1 MQLDKLT
8 LKSQEALQEAQ
19 RIAHGYS
26 HQEVDCE
33 HLLLALLG
41 QNESLVP
48 ELLQKIGTPPAKL
61 QPDLEKELA
70 RRHKVQ
76 GTSSSDVYLSPNLKK
91 ALDAAQS
98 EAGKLKDDYVSTE
111 HLLLGL
117 LAEGGASLKQI
128 FKTHGLK
135 RDTVLKA
142 LAGLR
147 GNQRVTD
154 ENPEAKFQALDKY
167 GRDLTA
173 LARQGKID
181 PVIGRDEEIRR
192 VMQVLTRRT
201 KNNPVLIGEPGV
213 GKTAIAEGL
222 ARRIVSGDVPESL
235 KNKRLI
241 AMDLSAMIAGA
252 KYRGE
257 FEDRLK
263 AFLKEIVASEGKI
276 ILFIDELHTIVGAG
290 AAEGAT
296 DAANILKPQLAR
308 GELRCIGA
316 TTLDE
321 YRKHIEKD
329 PALER
334 RFQPVMVEEPTVE
347 ATIAILRGL
356 KERYEVHHGVR
367 IQDSAL
373 VAAATLSN
381 RYITDRF
388 LPDKA
393 IDLVDEAASRI
404 KMELDS
410 KPTELDQLDRQI
422 LQLEIERTSL
432 AKEKDAASK
441 ERLKLIDKETAN
453 LKDKSKALTAQW
465 QNEKAGVNAVSV
477 VQSQLE
483 QARLELEQVRRRGDL
498 DKAAE
503 IQYGKIPEL
512 EKKLATVS
520 AALESS
526 GDASSPKVD
535 AAPPPQEGGSSAP
548 AAGGFQEKATGA
560 SPLPFVGFDPKAP
573 VGFLRSGKLP
583 HWRQDGVTYFVT
595 WRTEDSMPKERV
607 DTWFAERESWLK
619 QHPEPW
625 DTKTEEEY
633 YRLFPDRWE
642 KWLDENHGECLLS
655 RPDLRKIVEDVL
667 RHDDGV
673 EYRLKDFV
681 VMPNHVHAL
690 VTPLGKNTLSEAMQ
704 EWKSVSAH
712 RINKALGRKGEFWQK
727 EYFDHIVR
735 SAEQLEKLKRYI
747 QNNPL
752 ALPERLRGGSGDA
765 SSPKGGGDAPVAANN
780 ATQRDEGVAA
790 TLRDGAS
797 RLRLLRQEVTDE
809 DIARVVA
816 SWTHIPVSRMLEGER
831 QKLVKMEERLAQ
843 RVIGQ
848 REAIKAVSDA
858 VRRAR
863 SGLQDPN
870 RPIGSFIFL
879 GPTGVGK
886 TETARALA
894 EFLFDDENAMI
905 RIDMSEYME
914 KHTVSRLIGAPP
926 GYVGYEEGGQLSEA
940 VRRRPYSV
948 VLFDEIEKAH
958 HDVFNVL
965 LQVLDDGRLTD
976 GQGRT
981 VDFKNTIVIMTSNLG
996 SQIIQ
1001 ESLESRLQAESGRG
1015 AAGKPPKGGTPNE
1028 LDDRIMAELKRHF
1041 RPEFLN
1047 RVDDVI
1053 IFQSLDEEDLARIVD
1068 IQLARLGKRLEQ
1080 QQLTLDVDA
1089 AAKKLLAKEGYDP
1102 QFGARPLKRAVQER
1116 ILNPLSMR
1124 LLEGE
1129 FKPGD
1134 KIKVTADG
1142 DGLIFKKK

>member
-8 LKSQEALQEAQ
+8 MKSQEALQDAQ
-19 RIAHGYS
+19 RLAREQS
-26 HQEVDCE
+26 HQEMDGE

-41 QNESLVP
+41 QAESLVP
-48 ELLQKIGTPPAKL
+48 ELLARIGVPPAQL

-70 RRHKVQ
+70 RRHKIQ
-76 GTSSSDVYLSPNLKK
+76 GGGDPYAGRDLQK

-117 LAEGGASLKQI
+117 LDEASPSLKKI
-128 FKTHGLK
+128 FTAHGLK
-135 RDTVLKA
+135 RDAVLKA
-142 LAGLR
+142 LAELR

-154 ENPEAKFQALDKY
+154 QQPEGKFQALEKY

-235 KNKRLI
+235 KNKRLV

-263 AFLKEIVASEGKI
+263 AFLKEITASEGKI

-296 DAANILKPQLAR
+296 DAANIMKPQLAR
-308 GELRCIGA
+308 GELRCVGA

-334 RFQPVMVEEPTVE
+334 RFQPVQVNEPTVE

-373 VAAATLSN
+373 VAAATLSH

-441 ERLKLIDKETAN
+441 ERLKIIDKQVAN

-465 QNEKAGVNAVSV
+465 QNEKTAVNAVSI
-477 VQSQLE
+477 VQQQLE
-483 QARLELEQVRRRGDL
+483 QAKIELEQAQRKGDL
-498 DKAAE
+498 SKSAE
-503 IQYGKIPEL
+503 VQYGKIPDL
-512 EKKLATVS
+512 EKKLAKM
-520 AALESS
+520 ESS
-526 GDASSPKVD
+526 AGVSPAQSGEKDRRDA
-535 AAPPPQEGGSSAP
+535 
-548 AAGGFQEKATGA
+548 
-560 SPLPFVGFDPKAP
+560 
-573 VGFLRSGKLP
+573 
-583 HWRQDGVTYFVT
+583 
-595 WRTEDSMPKERV
+595 
-607 DTWFAERESWLK
+607 
-619 QHPEPW
+619 
-625 DTKTEEEY
+625 
-633 YRLFPDRWE
+633 
-642 KWLDENHGECLLS
+642 
-655 RPDLRKIVEDVL
+655 RP
-667 RHDDGV
+667 
-673 EYRLKDFV
+673 
-681 VMPNHVHAL
+681 
-690 VTPLGKNTLSEAMQ
+690 T
-704 EWKSVSAH
+704 
-712 RINKALGRKGEFWQK
+712 
-727 EYFDHIVR
+727 
-735 SAEQLEKLKRYI
+735 
-747 QNNPL
+747 
-752 ALPERLRGGSGDA
+752 
-765 SSPKGGGDAPVAANN
+765 
-780 ATQRDEGVAA
+780 
-790 TLRDGAS
+790 
-797 RLRLLRQEVTDE
+797 LLRQEVTDE
-809 DIARVVA
+809 DIAKVVA
-816 SWTHIPVSRMLEGER
+816 AWMHIPVSRMLEGER
-831 QKLVKMEERLAQ
+831 QKLVKMEERLAR

-848 REAIKAVSDA
+848 KAALKAVSDA

-863 SGLQDPN
+863 SGLGDPN

-894 EFLFDDENAMI
+894 EFLFDDENAMV

-914 KHTVSRLIGAPP
+914 KFSVQRLIGAPP

-940 VRRRPYSV
+940 VRRKPYSV
-948 VLFDEIEKAH
+948 ILFDEIEKAH

-996 SQIIQ
+996 SPIIQ
-1001 ESLESRLQAESGRG
+1001 EYFADAEHGTRSAESKSSALR
-1015 AAGKPPKGGTPNE
+1015 TPNSDLAKME
-1028 LDDRIMAELKRHF
+1028 QAVLAELKRHF

-1053 IFQSLDEEDLARIVD
+1053 IFQSLDEAELARIVE
-1068 IQLARLGKRLEQ
+1068 IQIARLGKRLAQ
-1080 QQLTLDVDA
+1080 QNLTLDVDA
-1089 AAKKLLAKEGYDP
+1089 AAKKLLANEGYDP
-1102 QFGARPLKRAVQER
+1102 QFGARPLKRAVQEQL
-1116 ILNPLSMR
+1116 LNPLSMK

-1134 KIKVTADG
+1134 KIKVTAKDNE
-1142 DGLIFKKK
+1142 LVFQKK

>member
-1 MQLDKLT
+1 MQLEKLT
-8 LKSQEALQEAQ
+8 IKSQEALQEAQ
-19 RIAHGYS
+19 RIAHSHS
-26 HQEVDCE
+26 HQEVDGE

-41 QNESLVP
+41 QTDSLIP
-48 ELLQKIGTPPAKL
+48 ELLEKIGVPVAKL
-61 QPDLEKELA
+61 QPDVERELA

-76 GTSSSDVYLSPNLKK
+76 GTSSSDVFLSPNLKK

-98 EAGKLKDDYVSTE
+98 EATKLKDDYISTE

-117 LAEGGASLKQI
+117 LDEGGASLKQI
-128 FKTHGLK
+128 FKAHGLK

-142 LAGLR
+142 LADLR

-154 ENPEAKFQALDKY
+154 PNPEDKFQALEKY

-222 ARRIVSGDVPESL
+222 ARRIVSGDIPESL
-235 KNKRLI
+235 KNKRLV

-263 AFLKEIVASEGKI
+263 AFLKEIAASEGKI

-296 DAANILKPQLAR
+296 DAANIMKPQLAR
-308 GELRCIGA
+308 GELRCVGA

-321 YRKHIEKD
+321 YRKYIEKD

-334 RFQPVMVEEPTVE
+334 RFQPVQVAEPTVE

-373 VAAATLSN
+373 VAAATLSQ

-465 QNEKAGVNAVSV
+465 QNEKAAVSAVSV

-483 QARLELEQVRRRGDL
+483 QAKLELEQAQRRGDL
-498 DKAAE
+498 TKSAE
-503 IQYGKIPEL
+503 IQYGKIPNL
-512 EKKLATVS
+512 EKKLVTM
-520 AALESS
+520 ER
-526 GDASSPKVD
+526 
-535 AAPPPQEGGSSAP
+535 
-548 AAGGFQEKATGA
+548 AAGVPPAGK
-560 SPLPFVGFDPKAP
+560 VG
-573 VGFLRSGKLP
+573 
-583 HWRQDGVTYFVT
+583 QD
-595 WRTEDSMPKERV
+595 
-607 DTWFAERESWLK
+607 A
-619 QHPEPW
+619 
-625 DTKTEEEY
+625 
-633 YRLFPDRWE
+633 
-642 KWLDENHGECLLS
+642 
-655 RPDLRKIVEDVL
+655 RP
-667 RHDDGV
+667 
-673 EYRLKDFV
+673 
-681 VMPNHVHAL
+681 
-690 VTPLGKNTLSEAMQ
+690 T
-704 EWKSVSAH
+704 
-712 RINKALGRKGEFWQK
+712 
-727 EYFDHIVR
+727 
-735 SAEQLEKLKRYI
+735 
-747 QNNPL
+747 
-752 ALPERLRGGSGDA
+752 
-765 SSPKGGGDAPVAANN
+765 
-780 ATQRDEGVAA
+780 
-790 TLRDGAS
+790 
-797 RLRLLRQEVTDE
+797 LLRQEVTDE
-809 DIARVVA
+809 DIAKVVA
-816 SWTHIPVSRMLEGER
+816 AWTHIPVSRMLEGER

-843 RVIGQ
+843 RVVGQ
-848 REAIKAVSDA
+848 KDAIKAVSDA

-914 KHTVSRLIGAPP
+914 KHTVARLIGAPP

-948 VLFDEIEKAH
+948 ILFDEIEKAH

-996 SQIIQ
+996 SQNIQ
-1001 ESLESRLQAESGRG
+1001 EYFAKAEGRRLKAEGKSELEKE
-1015 AAGKPPKGGTPNE
+1015 
-1028 LDDRIMAELKRHF
+1028 IMAELKRHF

-1053 IFQSLDEEDLARIVD
+1053 IFQSLDEEELSRIVD
-1068 IQLARLGKRLEQ
+1068 IQLEKLKKRLAQ
-1080 QQLTLDVDA
+1080 QQLTLDVDN

-1102 QFGARPLKRAVQER
+1102 QFGARPLKRAVQEH

-1129 FKPGD
+1129 FKAGD
-1134 KIKVTADG
+1134 KIKVTAKD
-1142 DGLIFKKK
+1142 DELVFQKK

>member
-1 MQLDKLT
+1 MQPEKLT
-8 LKSQEALQEAQ
+8 QKSQEALQEAQ
-19 RIAHGYS
+19 RLAREQS
-26 HQEVDCE
+26 HQEIDGE
-33 HLLLALLG
+33 HLALALMSQTDSLIPDLLERLG
-41 QNESLVP
+41 VP
-48 ELLQKIGTPPAKL
+48 VARLK
-61 QPDLEKELA
+61 PDLEAELA

-76 GTSSSDVYLSPNLKK
+76 GAGEAYAGNDLKK
-91 ALDAAQS
+91 ALEAAQS
-98 EAGKLKDDYVSTE
+98 EATQLKDDYVSTE

-117 LAEGGASLKQI
+117 LAGGGPSLKKI
-128 FKTHGLK
+128 FAKHGLK
-135 RDTVLKA
+135 RDAVLKV
-142 LAGLR
+142 LAELR

-173 LARQGKID
+173 LAKQGKID

-235 KNKRLI
+235 KNKRLV

-276 ILFIDELHTIVGAG
+276 ILFIDELHTLVGAG

-296 DAANILKPQLAR
+296 DAANIMKPQLAR
-308 GELRCIGA
+308 GELRCVGA

-334 RFQPVMVEEPTVE
+334 RFQPVMVVEPTVE

-373 VAAATLSN
+373 VAAATLSH

-453 LKDKSKALTAQW
+453 LKEKSKALTAQW
-465 QNEKAGVNAVSV
+465 QNEKASVNAVSV

-483 QARLELEQVRRRGDL
+483 QAKLELEQAQRRGDL
-498 DKAAE
+498 TKSAE
-503 IQYGKIPEL
+503 IQYGKIPDL
-512 EKKLATVS
+512 EKKLAAIEKQS
-520 AALESS
+520 AQ
-526 GDASSPKVD
+526 GTRAS
-535 AAPPPQEGGSSAP
+535 
-548 AAGGFQEKATGA
+548 
-560 SPLPFVGFDPKAP
+560 
-573 VGFLRSGKLP
+573 
-583 HWRQDGVTYFVT
+583 
-595 WRTEDSMPKERV
+595 
-607 DTWFAERESWLK
+607 
-619 QHPEPW
+619 
-625 DTKTEEEY
+625 
-633 YRLFPDRWE
+633 
-642 KWLDENHGECLLS
+642 
-655 RPDLRKIVEDVL
+655 
-667 RHDDGV
+667 
-673 EYRLKDFV
+673 
-681 VMPNHVHAL
+681 
-690 VTPLGKNTLSEAMQ
+690 
-704 EWKSVSAH
+704 
-712 RINKALGRKGEFWQK
+712 
-727 EYFDHIVR
+727 
-735 SAEQLEKLKRYI
+735 
-747 QNNPL
+747 
-752 ALPERLRGGSGDA
+752 
-765 SSPKGGGDAPVAANN
+765 
-780 ATQRDEGVAA
+780 
-790 TLRDGAS
+790 
-797 RLRLLRQEVTDE
+797 LLRQEVTDE

-848 REAIKAVSDA
+848 KEAIKAVSDA

-914 KHTVSRLIGAPP
+914 KHTVARLIGAPP

-996 SQIIQ
+996 SPIIQ
-1001 ESLESRLQAESGRG
+1001 EYFANGDGRSKMG
-1015 AAGKPPKGGTPNE
+1015 DGKTPNSKLRTPNSE
-1028 LDDRIMAELKRHF
+1028 LEELVMAELKRHF

-1053 IFQSLDEEDLARIVD
+1053 IFQSLDEAELAKIVD
-1068 IQLARLGKRLEQ
+1068 IQLERLGKRLAQ
-1080 QQLTLDVDA
+1080 QNLTLDVDA
-1089 AAKKLLAKEGYDP
+1089 AAKKLLASEGYDP
-1102 QFGARPLKRAVQER
+1102 QFGARPLKRAIQEQL
-1116 ILNPLSMR
+1116 LNPLATK
-1124 LLEGE
+1124 LLDGD

-1134 KIKVTADG
+1134 RIKVTADG
-1142 DGLIFKKK
+1142 EGLVFKSK